1 MLSGSNLG
9 ISIQKKKKKT
19 DYFNIFS
26 HIAHYSRK
34 LMCKYKR
41 KGSISQRYS
50 LKLIAFSFLST
61 LSYRKNFNRK
71 NVAKM
76 YIPTVSF
83 FLLPPSRLSTT

>member
-50 LKLIAFSFLST
+50 LKLIAFSFFYQL
-61 LSYRKNFNRK
+61 
-71 NVAKM
+71 
-76 YIPTVSF
+76 
-83 FLLPPSRLSTT
+83 FLIGRTSIGRMQPRCTYPL